1 MNGRRQQ
8 SLLEILNGAATTEN
22 LPDAAEELALLRQR
36 GLVCSAC
43 ALRRGCLQVVF
54 DRGNPRARIML
65 VGEGPGAD
73 EDRLGVPFV
82 GAAGRLLNRIL
93 EAVELNEDD
102 LYVTNVV
109 KCRPPGNRL
118 PEQAEVERCLPYLK
132 NQIELV
138 NPDIIVCLG
147 SLAAKTL
154 LDRKS
159 TITSMRGRW
168 IVLEGRRFMPTFHP
182 AALLRDAGKKRP
194 VWEDFQAIAQCYRS
208 LQTGEGGV

>member
-1 MNGRRQQ
+1 M
-8 SLLEILNGAATTEN
+8 EILNSATIPEN
-22 LPDAAEELALLRQR
+22 PPDTVEELTLLRQCC
-36 GLVCSAC
+36 LACSAC
-43 ALRRGCLQVVF
+43 ALRRGCKQVVF

-65 VGEGPGAD
+65 VGEGPGAE

-93 EAVELNEDD
+93 EAVELNEDA

-118 PEQAEVERCLPYLK
+118 PEPAEVERCLPYLK
-132 NQIELV
+132 KQIELV

-154 LDRKS
+154 VDRKS

-168 IVLEGRRFMPTFHP
+168 IVLEGRHFMPTFHP

-194 VWEDFQAIAQCYRS
+194 VWEDFQVIAQHYRS
-208 LQTGEGGV
+208 LHTGEGGV